1 MSLKISKYSWPSSRQ
16 TEYIH
21 NDIKW
26 GRFYINW
33 KIPDFWS
40 EILNSG
46 GAIYISHD
54 NQSLS

>member
-1 MSLKISKYSWPSSRQ
+1 MPLNISKYSWPSSRQ

-33 KIPDFWS
+33 KIHDFWDQKS
-40 EILNSG
+40 
-46 GAIYISHD
+46 
-54 NQSLS
+54 